1 MNRTPCSYLFP
12 EDSAHSSL
20 DSASSIEFLHDQAS
34 FLLKSFINRLLSS
47 TREAEE
53 EIVSV
58 RKHLTTALST
68 QRNHKQFQSKLL
80 PLFPFRQPS
89 LHVFLFFFSLC
100 RLSPYLLYTKV
111 QITSRYYEPPLSIVI
126 TSNPGNRKGKKIKI
140 ENSFLLQCSCKFASK
155 KAPKNHRSFML

>member
-1 MNRTPCSYLFP
+1 MNRTPCLYLFP

-34 FLLKSFINRLLSS
+34 CLLKSFINRLLSS

-53 EIVSV
+53 EIVSI
-58 RKHLTTALST
+58 RKHLTTPLSP
-68 QRNHKQFQSKLL
+68 HKETTNNSKEIFFHFFPLVNQVCTSSSSSSRFAVCLPLCSIQKIKLL
-80 PLFPFRQPS
+80 
-89 LHVFLFFFSLC
+89 HA
-100 RLSPYLLYTKV
+100 T
-111 QITSRYYEPPLSIVI
+111 TSRLYCHHFKP
-126 TSNPGNRKGKKIKI
+126 RKQERKKTKI